1 MGRIQKDEALMS
13 TKPVL
18 AQKIAGAAQDT
29 EDQDVTEEDAE
40 EEDKAEGDA
49 ISKRHLDNTRTE
61 MIINSI

>member
-1 MGRIQKDEALMS
+1 MS

-18 AQKIAGAAQDT
+18 SQKVAGAAQDT
-29 EDQDVTEEDAE
+29 EDQDMAE
-40 EEDKAEGDA
+40 EGAEKADKAEGDA